1 MKVEYRNLPD
11 INDLFLDYIS
21 EPSKVEAFFNG
32 SFSQSDAFVK
42 VINQKKSNYPAESLT
57 RDVLCDI
64 LTEQNKLF
72 GAGDKVFLNIER
84 LRNEKTFAVVT
95 GQQVGILTG
104 NIYTLYKAINT
115 FQLSNLLSE
124 KYPDY
129 QFVPIFW
136 METDDHD
143 FLEVN
148 SINILNSENKIQKI
162 SYLEGGQQQERYLK
176 PISNIVFDDS
186 ITKFIDELQ
195 VGFLETEFSHKLI
208 NLIQEC
214 YQPGIS
220 FPIAFARFFQSLLG
234 DLGIILLNPADL
246 KIKNLLIPVF
256 EKELRNY
263 PRSCESVI
271 EISAVIEQT
280 YEPQVKPRPINLFFT
295 HQGSRYVIEPK
306 TDGIFGLR
314 NSRQKFSEDEL
325 FSILYTNPE
334 YFSPNVVLRPIT
346 QDFLLPT
353 VAYVAGPSEVAYF
366 SQLKEVYSLFNVTM
380 PIVYPRSSVTLVER
394 RVASFFDKYELP
406 LELFYEEGLL
416 RNKMMYKVNEI
427 KIEDIFADYFDEIN
441 AATYRLSE
449 KIEQIDKSL
458 TDGLKNRKDRYL
470 EIVENFQRKF
480 LDVQAKLNE
489 TNVSKLQSYLNMLY
503 PEGVLQ
509 ERFFNV
515 TYFINKY
522 GFDFVTRLIDSIQ
535 LESSYHQLIT
545 VPEP

>member
-11 INDLFLDYIS
+11 VNDLFLDYIS

-32 SFSQSDAFVK
+32 VFSDPAAFSK
-42 VINQKKSNYPAESLT
+42 VINQKKNNYPPESIT
-57 RDVLCDI
+57 RNVLCDI
-64 LTEQNKLF
+64 LTKQNKLF
-72 GAGDKVFLNIER
+72 GAGEKVFLNIEK

-115 FQLSNLLSE
+115 LQLSNLLSE

-129 QFVPIFW
+129 QFVPVFW

-148 SINILNSENKIQKI
+148 SINVLNAGNKIQKI
-162 SYLEGGQQQERYLK
+162 SYFENGQEQERYLK
-176 PISNIVFDDS
+176 PISSIVFDNS

-195 VGFLETEFSHKLI
+195 ECLLETEFSPKLI
-208 NLIQEC
+208 DLIRDC
-214 YQPGIS
+214 YQPGVS
-220 FPIAFARFFQSLLG
+220 FPVAFGRFFQLLLG
-234 DLGIILLNPADL
+234 DVGIILLNPADIE
-246 KIKNLLIPVF
+246 IKNLVIPIF

-295 HQGSRYVIEPK
+295 YQGNRYAIEPK
-306 TDGIFGLR
+306 TDGAFGLR
-314 NSRQKFSEDEL
+314 NSRQKFSEEEL

-334 YFSPNVVLRPIT
+334 CFSPNVVLRPIT
-346 QDFLLPT
+346 QDYLLPT
-353 VAYVAGPSEVAYF
+353 VTYIAGPSEIAYF
-366 SQLKEVYSLFNVTM
+366 SQLKEVYSLFDVPM
-380 PIVYPRSSVTLVER
+380 PIIYPRSSVTLVER
-394 RVASFFDKYELP
+394 RVAAFFDKYELP

-427 KIEDIFADYFDEIN
+427 KVEDIFADYFDEIN
-441 AATYRLSE
+441 AVTYKLTG

-458 TDGLKNRKDRYL
+458 TEGLKNRKDKYL
-470 EIVENFQRKF
+470 EIIENFQRKF

-489 TNVSKLQSYLNMLY
+489 TNVSKLQTYLNMLY

-509 ERFFNV
+509 ERFFNI
-515 TYFINKY
+515 TYFVNKY
-522 GFDFVTRLIDSIQ
+522 GFDFITRLIESIQ
-535 LESSYHQLIT
+535 PGPSYHQLIT
-545 VPEP
+545 IAEP

>member
-1 MKVEYRNLPD
+1 VKVEYRNLPD

-21 EPSKVEAFFNG
+21 EPSKIMAFFNG
-32 SFSQSDAFVK
+32 HFSEPDAFIKIV
-42 VINQKKSNYPAESLT
+42 NQKSESYHHESFN
-57 RDVLCDI
+57 RNVLCDI

-72 GAGDKVFLNIER
+72 GGGERVFLNIEK
-84 LRNEKTFAVVT
+84 LREEKTFAVVT

-104 NIYTLYKAINT
+104 NLYTIYKAINT
-115 FQLSNLLSE
+115 FQLSNFLSE
-124 KYPDY
+124 KYPEY
-129 QFVPIFW
+129 NFVPIFW
-136 METDDHD
+136 MEADDHD

-162 SYLEGGQQQERYLK
+162 SYFENGQPQERYLK
-176 PISNIVFDDS
+176 PINSIVFDET

-195 VGFLETEFSHKLI
+195 SCLLNTEFSPKLI
-208 NLIQEC
+208 NLVQDC
-214 YQPGIS
+214 YRPGVS
-220 FPIAFARFFQSLLG
+220 FTVAFGKFFQQLLG
-234 DLGIILLNPADL
+234 DKGIILLNPADT
-246 KIKNLLIPVF
+246 KIKNLVIPIF
-256 EKELRNY
+256 ERELRTY

-271 EISAVIEQT
+271 EISAVIEQM

-295 HQGSRYVIEPK
+295 HQGNRYVIEPK
-306 TDGIFGLR
+306 TDNTFSLR
-314 NSRQKFSEDEL
+314 NSRQKFSEEEL
-325 FSILYTNPE
+325 FSLLYSNPE

-346 QDFLLPT
+346 QDYLLPT
-353 VAYVAGPSEVAYF
+353 ITYIAGPSEIAYF
-366 SQLKEVYSLFNVTM
+366 SQLKEVYSLFNIPM
-380 PIVYPRSSVTLVER
+380 PIIYPRSSVTFVER
-394 RVASFFDKYELP
+394 RVAAFFDKYELP

-427 KIEDIFADYFDEIN
+427 KIEDIFSDYFDEIN
-441 AATYRLSE
+441 AITYKLIE

-489 TNVSKLQSYLNMLY
+489 SNVIKLKLYLNMLY

-509 ERFFNV
+509 ERFFNI

-522 GFDFVTRLIDSIQ
+522 GLDFISKLIDSVQ
-535 LESSYHQLIT
+535 LEPTYHQLIT
-545 VPEP
+545 IPEP